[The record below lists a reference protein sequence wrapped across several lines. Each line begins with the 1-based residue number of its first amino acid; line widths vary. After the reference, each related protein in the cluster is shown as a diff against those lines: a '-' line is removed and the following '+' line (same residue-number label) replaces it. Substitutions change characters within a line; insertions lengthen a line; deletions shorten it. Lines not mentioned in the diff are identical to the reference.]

1 MARDYGEQKLI
12 HEMDYR
18 RNETIKFQTVTKDGV
33 VKGDIRKFFVNEDDE
48 ERGTREGFRLKD
60 VTALKDFRA
69 GIDMLIMELDGVA
82 GEKPKKKS
90 KKKEE

>member
-60 VTALKDFRA
+60 LTALKDFRA
-69 GIDMLIMELDGVA
+69 GVDMLIEELEEA
-82 GEKPKKKS
+82 EEKPKKKG
-90 KKKEE
+90 KKKGE